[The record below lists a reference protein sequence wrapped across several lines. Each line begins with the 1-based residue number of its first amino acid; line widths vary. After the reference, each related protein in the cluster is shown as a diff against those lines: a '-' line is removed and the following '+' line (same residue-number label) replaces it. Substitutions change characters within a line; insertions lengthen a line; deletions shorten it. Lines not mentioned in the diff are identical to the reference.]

1 MDKWMDGWMER
12 ERKEWRENGPVDGWM
27 DVRTDKYMYV
37 DEKVEA
43 DVDRFVDGQSSRDR
57 DTMHNVQ

>member
-1 MDKWMDGWMER
+1 MGKWM
-12 ERKEWRENGPVDGWM
+12 DGWM

-43 DVDRFVDGQSSRDR
+43 DVDRFVDRQSSRDR
-57 DTMHNVQ
+57 DTMYNVQ